1 MKAEDTVIKSLCKK
15 RVEVPSVLGGRLSPQ
30 VGHVNID
37 AELEQQAEF
46 SFKAGIK
53 EVDKF
58 AQMHVYGSIV
68 RSIHISLEEWQSK
81 LKEWGIE

>member
-1 MKAEDTVIKSLCKK
+1 MKAEDTIVIRSKHC
-15 RVEVPSVLGGRLSPQ
+15 
-30 VGHVNID
+30 NIYCHK
-37 AELEQQAEF
+37 EQAEI